1 MSEFKTLEEYQNSI
15 KEFNAQSILGFEDFI
30 INSNNDRAKLQ
41 LRCTPHTDKKCGYGC
56 HDLDFGLS
64 VWQHQQTKIDELQKE
79 NEKLK
84 YERDAFQ
91 EFHRDCKVEIDLLK
105 AEKAAVQGLVKS
117 LRAEFDLNGSGDQVE
132 RQIELLEEAVR
143 GETFLEYLDRAE
155 NSAEKIPESIKK
167 SVREGLGMVRGKH
180 E

>member
-64 VWQHQQTKIDELQKE
+64 VWQHQQTKINELQRRIESAITDLTRPCYTQAGKIDDA
-79 NEKLK
+79 LK
-84 YERDAFQ
+84 T
-91 EFHRDCKVEIDLLK
+91 L
-105 AEKAAVQGLVKS
+105 
-117 LRAEFDLNGSGDQVE
+117 
-132 RQIELLEEAVR
+132 R
-143 GETFLEYLDRAE
+143 GE
-155 NSAEKIPESIKK
+155 S
-167 SVREGLGMVRGKH
+167 
-180 E
+180 

>member
-105 AEKAAVQGLVKS
+105 AEKAELEKRISKTLGMLDGDLSYVEED
-117 LRAEFDLNGSGDQVE
+117 RRRNFEFLQMVMIRCLKDDMKAL
-132 RQIELLEEAVR
+132 R
-143 GETFLEYLDRAE
+143 GE
-155 NSAEKIPESIKK
+155 S
-167 SVREGLGMVRGKH
+167 
-180 E
+180 